1 MTATVKQDA
10 VGMAETI
17 TALVGNVSGGA
28 GLMDGINADGG
39 YNVDLNEDG
48 SVKVNKIRVPY
59 GIYDANSED

>member
-1 MTATVKQDA
+1 
-10 VGMAETI
+10 MAETI

>member
-1 MTATVKQDA
+1 
-10 VGMAETI
+10 
-17 TALVGNVSGGA
+17 
-28 GLMDGINADGG
+28 MDGINADGG